1 MVNSTKRPRG
11 LAALLAR
18 TAAPAANQKDQAKA
32 GPDLDPDAG
41 FVELPVDQL
50 TPNAY
55 QPRIEFAE
63 DELNEL
69 AASIRANGI
78 IQPLVARRIGGNGNG
93 NGRYELIAGERR
105 WRAAKLADLKTVPV
119 MVRSNPTDLNMLE
132 LSLLENIQREN
143 LNPMEAARGYRNLI
157 DKFGRTQEQIAKHI
171 GRSRSAVANALRLLD
186 LPRDVQALLTT
197 GRIKEGH
204 ARVLL
209 ALPSRKAQLRLATE
223 AATQGLSVR
232 ALERRVNQS
241 GEKKSGANNGKRDRA
256 QTPAHI
262 RNLQDTLSEHFG
274 TKVRIEEHKLRGRI
288 IIEFYS
294 NIDFSRILEKL
305 RVELQ

>member
-1 MVNSTKRPRG
+1 MAKPSKRPRG

-18 TAAPAANQKDQAKA
+18 TAAPAAGDKAKA
-32 GPDLDPDAG
+32 GLGPDAD

-50 TPNAY
+50 MPNAY
-55 QPRIEFAE
+55 QPRTEFNE

-69 AASIRANGI
+69 AASVRANGI
-78 IQPLVARRIGGNGNG
+78 LQPLVARRNSNGNGNGNG

-105 WRAAKLADLKTVPV
+105 WRAAKLAGLKTVPV
-119 MVRSNPTDLNMLE
+119 VLRSNVTDLDMLE
-132 LSLLENIQREN
+132 LSLLENIQRED
-143 LNPMEAARGYRNLI
+143 LNPMEGARGYRKLI
-157 DKFGRTQEQIAKHI
+157 DEFGLTQEQIAEVI

-186 LPRDVQALLTT
+186 LPRDVQALLTA

-209 ALPSRKAQLRLATE
+209 SLSSRKTQLRLATE
-223 AATQGLSVR
+223 AAAQGLSVR

-262 RNLQDTLSEHFG
+262 INLQDTLSEHFG
-274 TKVRIEEHKLRGRI
+274 TKVRIEEHKRRGRI
-288 IIEFYS
+288 IIDFYS
-294 NIDFSRILEKL
+294 NSDFSRILEKL
-305 RVELQ
+305 GVELQ

>member
-18 TAAPAANQKDQAKA
+18 TAAPAAGDQAKA
-32 GPDLDPDAG
+32 GLGLDAG

-55 QPRIEFAE
+55 QPRTDFHE

-78 IQPLVARRIGGNGNG
+78 IQPLVARRIGNGNGNG

-119 MVRSNPTDLNMLE
+119 MVRGNLTDLDMLG
-132 LSLLENIQREN
+132 LSLLENIQRED
-143 LNPMEAARGYRNLI
+143 LNPMEAARGYRKLI
-157 DKFGRTQEQIAKHI
+157 DEFGQTQEQIAKHI

-186 LPRDVQALLTT
+186 LPRDVQALLTA

-223 AATQGLSVR
+223 AAAQGLSVR

-241 GEKKSGANNGKRDRA
+241 GEKKSGAKNGQHDRA

-294 NIDFSRILEKL
+294 NTDFSRILEKL
-305 RVELQ
+305 GVELQ